1 MMREFQQ
8 SSLFFGANAPYIEEL
23 YEQYLADPASVAD
36 HWRQQFDALPNV
48 PGHSGPDVAHSAVVD
63 ALAQRAKAGVA
74 RVAPATASP
83 ATGFAGDSRKAFK
96 VLQYI
101 RAHRVLGARHSNLD
115 PLKRMERMPV
125 PELELAYYG
134 LTEADLDSEFPIG
147 SWQGR
152 INGSAETARLR
163 DIVAAVKRT
172 YCGDVG
178 VEYMYISDTGQKRW
192 IQQQFEATQSQPA
205 LSKEEKQFI
214 LERLTAA
221 ETLERYLH
229 TRYVGQKRFSLEGGE
244 TLIPLMDDLI
254 QGAGAKGVKEVVLGM
269 AHRGRLNI
277 LVNSLGKIPA
287 DLFSEFEGKHAHD
300 VGSGDVKYHQGF
312 SSDIQT
318 AGGPVHLTLAFNPS
332 HLEIV
337 NSVVEGSVRAR
348 QQRRGDHQGVQ
359 VLPVLIHGDAAFA
372 GQGVVMETLALSQTR
387 GFKTGGTVHII
398 VNNQVGFTTS
408 DIRDA
413 RSSLYC
419 TDIVKMIEAP
429 VFHVNGDD
437 PEAVIMAGRIAL
449 EYRMKFGKDVVIDM
463 VCFRKLG
470 HNEQDE
476 PFVTQP
482 LMYKKIAQHPGT
494 RKLYADKLAA
504 EGVVDAGHGD
514 DLVTNIRTRLDA
526 GKSTNTKILYGL
538 KPALAVDWAPYIG
551 VDWRAPADT
560 RVALDKLKL
569 YAERLTTTPTDF
581 KCHVS
586 VEKLLEARKK
596 MGKGEL
602 PLDWGMAENLAYA
615 SLVVSGTPVR
625 MSGQDCGRGTFAHRH
640 AVLHDQNREKW
651 DSGTYV
657 PLQNIEKAQAKF
669 VIIDSLLSEEAV
681 LGFEYGY
688 ATAQPFELVIWE
700 AQFGD
705 FANGAQVVIDQF
717 IASGE
722 TKWARLCGLT
732 MFLPHG
738 YEGQGPEHSSARLER
753 FLQLCAEHNIQVVVP
768 STAAQLFHMIRRQ
781 AIRQM
786 RKPLIVMMPKS
797 LLRKKEASSSL
808 EELANGKFEV
818 VIGHLDQPGEKLN
831 AKKVKR
837 VLFCSGKVY
846 YDLIAERSKRGI
858 DDIAV
863 VRIEQLYPF
872 PHEEVAAQIALYP
885 AAKSVVWVQ
894 EEPGNQGAWH
904 RVQHYLLRH
913 MRSDQTLSYSL
924 RPSSAAPA
932 VGYLSKHNEQQKE
945 LVEAALT
952 WESGVSRKSMQAQMG
967 VLAKAAK

>member
-1 MMREFQQ
+1 MMRDFLE
-8 SSLFFGANAPYIEEL
+8 SSQFFGANAPYVEEL
-23 YEQYLADPASVAD
+23 YEQYLVDPTAVPE
-36 HWRQQFDALPNV
+36 HWRQQFDSLPNV
-48 PGHSGPDVAHSAVVD
+48 AGNTGKDVAHTPVIEAFAERAKQGGGRIAVVN
-63 ALAQRAKAGVA
+63 V
-74 RVAPATASP
+74 
-83 ATGFAGDSRKAFK
+83 ATGTDDKRALK

-101 RAHRVLGARHSNLD
+101 RAHRVMGSRHSSLD
-115 PLKRMERMPV
+115 PLKRSERMPV
-125 PELELAYYG
+125 PELELSYYG
-134 LTEADLDSEFPIG
+134 LTDADLEAEFSIG
-147 SWQGR
+147 SWQGK
-152 INGSAETARLR
+152 INGSGEKAKLK
-163 DIVAAVKRT
+163 DIVSALKKT
-172 YCGDVG
+172 YCGYVG
-178 VEYMYISDTGQKRW
+178 LEYIYISSTEQKRW
-192 IQQQFEATQSQPA
+192 IQNQFESIQSQPA
-205 LSKEEKQFI
+205 LKSEEMQFL

-221 ETLERYLH
+221 ETLEKYLH

-244 TLIPLMDDLI
+244 TLIPLVDDLI
-254 QGAGAKGVKEVVLGM
+254 QSAGEKGVKEVVLGM
-269 AHRGRLNI
+269 AHRGRLNV
-277 LVNSLGKIPA
+277 LVNSLGKLPA

-300 VGSGDVKYHQGF
+300 LGSGDVKYHQGF

-318 AGGPVHLTLAFNPS
+318 KGGAVHLTLAFNPS

-337 NSVVEGSVRAR
+337 NPVVEGSVRAR
-348 QQRRGDHQGVQ
+348 QHRRDDHAGKE
-359 VLPVLIHGDAAFA
+359 VLPMLIHGDAAFA
-372 GQGVVMETLALSQTR
+372 GQGVVMETMALSQTR
-387 GFKTGGTVHII
+387 GFKTGGTVHIV

-408 DIRDA
+408 DTRDS

-419 TDIVKMIEAP
+419 TDIAKMIEAP
-429 VFHVNGDD
+429 VFHVNADD
-437 PEAVIMAGRIAL
+437 PESVLLVGRIAL

-482 LMYKKIAQHPGT
+482 LMYKRIAQHPGT
-494 RKLYADKLAA
+494 RKLYADRLAA
-504 EGVVDAGHGD
+504 AGVVAAGYGD
-514 DLVTNIRTRLDA
+514 DLVTNIRARLDA
-526 GKSTNTKILYGL
+526 GKSTNTRILYGI
-538 KPALAVDWAPYIG
+538 KPPLAVDWAPYIG
-551 VDWRAPADT
+551 QGWRAPADT
-560 RVALDKLKL
+560 RVPLEVLKQ
-569 YAERLTTTPTDF
+569 YAERLTQTPSDF
-581 KCHVS
+581 KCHAS
-586 VEKLLEARKK
+586 VEKLLEQRRK
-596 MGKGEL
+596 MGAGEI

-615 SLVVSGTPVR
+615 SLVAAGFPVR
-625 MSGQDCGRGTFAHRH
+625 LSGQDCGRGTFAHRH

-657 PLQNIEKAQAKF
+657 PLQNIKEKQANF
-669 VIIDSLLSEEAV
+669 VVIDSLLSEEAV

-722 TKWARLCGLT
+722 TKWARLCGLS

-781 AIRQM
+781 ALRPM

-797 LLRKKEASSSL
+797 LLRKKEATSPL
-808 EELANGKFEV
+808 ETLANGKFEV
-818 VIGHLDQPGEKLN
+818 VIGETEKLN

-837 VLFCSGKVY
+837 VIFCSGKVY
-846 YDLIAERSKRGI
+846 YDLFAERQKRAI
-858 DDIAV
+858 EDIAIC
-863 VRIEQLYPF
+863 RIEQLYPF
-872 PHEEVAAQIALYP
+872 PHEEFEAQIALYP

-913 MRSDQTLSYSL
+913 MRPDQTLSYSL
-924 RPSSAAPA
+924 RPSSASPA
-932 VGYLSKHNEQQKE
+932 VGYASKHAEQQKE

-952 WESGVSRKSMQAQMG
+952 WESGAVKQATQAQMG
-967 VLAKAAK
+967 MLAKATK

>member
-8 SSLFFGANAPYIEEL
+8 SSLFYGANAPYVEEL
-23 YEQYLADPASVAD
+23 YEQYLADPASVAEN
-36 HWRQQFDALPNV
+36 WRKQFDSLPNV
-48 PGHSGPDVAHSAVVD
+48 AGNSAPDVAHTPVIEAF
-63 ALAQRAKAGVA
+63 AERAKQGGGRIAYVNVGGGRGGLGGV
-74 RVAPATASP
+74 
-83 ATGFAGDSRKAFK
+83 GDDKRSLK
-96 VLQYI
+96 VLQFV
-101 RAHRVLGARHSNLD
+101 RAHRVLGSRHSQLD
-115 PLKRMERMPV
+115 PLKRSERMPV

-134 LTEADLDSEFPIG
+134 LTGADLEAEFYIG

-152 INGSAETARLR
+152 INGDNDKAKLK
-163 DIVAAVKRT
+163 DIVAAVKKT
-172 YCGDVG
+172 YCGFVG
-178 VEYMYISDTGQKRW
+178 VEYMYISDTEQKRW
-192 IQQQFEATQSQPA
+192 IQGQFESIQSQPS
-205 LSKEEKQFI
+205 LNTGEKQFL

-221 ETLERYLH
+221 ETLEKYLH

-244 TLIPLMDDLI
+244 SLIPLLDDII
-254 QGAGAKGVKEVVLGM
+254 QVAGGKGVREVVLGM
-269 AHRGRLNI
+269 AHRGRLNV
-277 LVNSLGKIPA
+277 LVNTLGKLPA

-318 AGGPVHLTLAFNPS
+318 TGGGVHLTLAFNPS

-337 NSVVEGSVRAR
+337 NPVVEGSVRAR
-348 QQRRGDHQGVQ
+348 QHRRGDHEGKE
-359 VLPVLIHGDAAFA
+359 VLPMLIHGDAAFA
-372 GQGVVMETLALSQTR
+372 GQGVVMETMALSQTR
-387 GFKTGGTVHII
+387 GFKTGGTVHIV

-408 DIRDA
+408 DTRDS

-419 TDIVKMIEAP
+419 TDIAKMIEAP
-429 VFHVNGDD
+429 VFHVNADD
-437 PEAVIMAGRIAL
+437 PESVLLVGRIAL
-449 EYRMKFGKDVVIDM
+449 DYRMKFGKDVVVDM

-494 RKLYADKLAA
+494 RKLYADRLAA
-504 EGVVDAGHGD
+504 DGTTAAGHGD
-514 DLVTNIRTRLDA
+514 DLVTNIRARLDA
-526 GKSTNTKILYGL
+526 GKSTNTKILYGI
-538 KPALAVDWAPYIG
+538 KPPLAVDWAPYIG
-551 VDWRAPADT
+551 QSWRAPADT
-560 RVALDKLKL
+560 TVPIETLKH
-569 YAERLTTTPTDF
+569 YADRLTQIPSDF
-581 KCHVS
+581 KCHMS
-586 VEKLLEARKK
+586 VEKLLEARRK

-615 SLVVSGTPVR
+615 SLVATGHPVR

-651 DSGTYV
+651 DSGTYI
-657 PLQNIEKAQAKF
+657 PLQNIEAKQAKF
-669 VIIDSLLSEEAV
+669 VVIDSLLSEEAV

-705 FANGAQVVIDQF
+705 FVNGAQVVIDQF

-722 TKWARLCGLT
+722 TKWARLCGLSL
-732 MFLPHG
+732 FLPHG
-738 YEGQGPEHSSARLER
+738 YEGQGPEHSSARPER

-768 STAAQLFHMIRRQ
+768 SNAAQLFHMIRRQ
-781 AIRQM
+781 SLRAM

-797 LLRKKEASSSL
+797 LLRKKEAGSPL
-808 EELANGKFEV
+808 EDLANGKFEV
-818 VIGHLDQPGEKLN
+818 VIGETEKLN

-837 VLFCSGKVY
+837 LIFCSGKVY
-846 YDLIAERSKRGI
+846 YDIVAERAKRAI

-863 VRIEQLYPF
+863 MRIEQLYPF
-872 PHEEVAAQIALYP
+872 PHEEFETQIALYP
-885 AAKSVVWVQ
+885 HAKSVVWVQ

-904 RVQHYLLRH
+904 RVQHYLLRN
-913 MRSDQTLSYSL
+913 MRADQTLSYSL
-924 RPSSAAPA
+924 RPSSASPA
-932 VGYLSKHNEQQKE
+932 VGYSSKHAEQQKE

-952 WESGVSRKSMQAQMG
+952 WESAAVKKSAQAQMG
-967 VLAKAAK
+967 ELARPAQ